1 MSLIPLAQL
10 FKKKKKTKTKL
21 KIKCRCKSTFFFFYQ
36 ILLYSKAFV
45 RFLVQMDVVVKYLI
59 YSKHYYFGN
68 TNENPSIDFFFKAT
82 CSIIGIVL
90 INCIYS
96 HLISELLI
104 FPLYFCI
111 PLLCQRNIRNI
122 GNGRIIFPI
131 MILLISPPRSN
142 ELLTFNSVTSLSF
155 VLTTHSNIV
164 FHTKENEGIQLIG
177 LHEFRISIFLIYG
190 FLRIRQTFCRKIYN
204 NGLDRL
210 YREISLTFL
219 ISEV

>member
-1 MSLIPLAQL
+1 MHIFAFDLRIVNFSVI
-10 FKKKKKTKTKL
+10 F
-21 KIKCRCKSTFFFFYQ
+21 
-36 ILLYSKAFV
+36 LYSTLMSKKHSQY
-45 RFLVQMDVVVKYLI
+45 RKWKNYL
-59 YSKHYYFGN
+59 SDN
-68 TNENPSIDFFFKAT
+68 D
-82 CSIIGIVL
+82 II
-90 INCIYS
+90 N
-96 HLISELLI
+96 
-104 FPLYFCI
+104 FP
-111 PLLCQRNIRNI
+111 P
-122 GNGRIIFPI
+122 
-131 MILLISPPRSN
+131 N

-155 VLTTHSNIV
+155 VLTAHSNIV